1 MKNKKT
7 KYFACLLSASILASP
22 IGQAFASQCNIGMN
36 KDDIKIN
43 SITQSSTKV
52 TNQSILNNIEI
63 KDEGDKRIVTITDS
77 KTGEKN
83 QLIANFNDNTL
94 YSTITK
100 KTIDLPADL
109 SFYRVETTYETK
121 RLTYKQISDSLGD
134 KIDVASLVGLVMSYV
149 PGLEGAGSVTVV
161 ISEIARYYNNHLANK
176 STEHGL
182 IFKIKKE
189 RHIRHRGSNKNVAYR
204 TSKTI
209 VGVTKF

>member
-7 KYFACLLSASILASP
+7 RYFAYLLSASILASP
-22 IGQAFASQCNIGMN
+22 IGQAFASQGNIGMN

-43 SITQSSTKV
+43 STTQSSIKFI
-52 TNQSILNNIEI
+52 NQSILNNIEI

-100 KTIDLPADL
+100 KTIDLPVDL
-109 SFYRVETTYETK
+109 SFYRVETTYETL
-121 RLTYKQISDSLGD
+121 RLTYKQISDSLGK
-134 KIDVASLVGLVMSYV
+134 KIGVAGLVGLVASYV
-149 PGLEGAGSVTVV
+149 PGLEGAGGAALV
-161 ISEIARYYNNHLANK
+161 ISEIVKYYNDNLANK

-182 IFKIKKE
+182 IFKIKKV
-189 RHIRHRGSNKNVAYR
+189 RHIRHRGSNHNVAYR